1 MLNSSGFSVH
11 RETLHSSVSETHTQ
25 QTALTV
31 SRTVVPIVQALE
43 QTLFL
48 YLSGPAQPSA

>member
-1 MLNSSGFSVH
+1 M
-11 RETLHSSVSETHTQ
+11 SEIVNQ

-31 SRTVVPIVQALE
+31 SRTVVLIVQALE

-48 YLSGPAQPSA
+48 YLSAQPNLLPDTSLH